1 MFDKLEKHHIGI
13 IVSDQQRKQIE
24 ENLKRKFN
32 MDKIQGTRV
41 LFEHDPHLDF
51 YKEYIVKEGRVKDS
65 PLGFA
70 HVCYNVRN
78 QSELDK
84 IEDFIVQNQ
93 LGLQITKLEKSG
105 SEECG
110 WVKFYFIKN
119 HGIIEL
125 NLLEKDVLMN
135 YLKLMEIIK

>member
-1 MFDKLEKHHIGI
+1 MFDKLQKHHIGI
-13 IVSDQQRKQIE
+13 IVSDEQRRKIE
-24 ENLKRKFN
+24 EGLKRKFN
-32 MDKIQGTRV
+32 MDKTQGTRV
-41 LFEHDPHLDF
+41 LFENDPDLGF

-70 HVCYNVRN
+70 HICYNVKN
-78 QSELDK
+78 QTELNK
-84 IEDFIVQNQ
+84 IENFIEQNK
-93 LGLQITKLEKSG
+93 LGLQISKLEKSG

-125 NLLEKDVLMN
+125 NLLEKYV
-135 YLKLMEIIK
+135 